1 LLRAVDGVLFIS
13 RLTFLG
19 GIRMKLKD
27 KVAIVTA
34 AGRGIGRGIVLCLA
48 EEGANVV
55 VNSYQEETT
64 QSTVDEVKKTGRK
77 SLGIAGDITKP
88 DIMLKVIDD
97 AIKTFGRIDI
107 LVNNVGLMSKTP
119 KEPGSGPLGQIIA
132 MWDTQYEQS
141 LKATVLMCEAIAPHF
156 TEQKSGKIINIAS
169 VAGKFGFPASDAYGS
184 MKAGLIRYTQGL
196 ADRLG
201 PSNINVNCV
210 CPGMV
215 YTDAWK
221 LLSEMTVKNQ
231 PEFKGME
238 PREWFLGI
246 LEGKH
251 QFGGNVPTP
260 MTPMKREQT
269 VEDIGRAVVFLVS
282 EDSKNITG
290 QSFNVDGGMVKI

>member
-1 LLRAVDGVLFIS
+1 L
-13 RLTFLG
+13 
-19 GIRMKLKD
+19 KLEG

-34 AGRGIGRGIVLCLA
+34 AGRGIGRGIAVCLA

-64 QSTVDEVKKTGRK
+64 KSTVEEVKKAGRK

-88 DIMLKVIDD
+88 DIMLKVFND
-97 AIKTFGRIDI
+97 AVKTFGRIDI
-107 LVNNVGLMSKTP
+107 LVNNVGLTSKTP
-119 KEPGSGPLGQIIA
+119 KEPGSGPLGEIIA

-141 LKATVLMCEAIAPHF
+141 LKPTVLMCEVIAPHF
-156 TEQKSGKIINIAS
+156 IENKSGKIVNIAS
-169 VAGKFGFPASDAYGS
+169 IAGKFGFPASGAYGS

-221 LLSEMTVKNQ
+221 FVSEMTVNNTA
-231 PEFKGME
+231 EFKDME

-251 QFGGNVPTP
+251 QFGGDVPTP

-269 VEDIGRAVVFLVS
+269 VEDIGQAVVFLVS
-282 EDSKNITG
+282 EDSRNVTG
-290 QSFNVDGGMVKI
+290 QSFNVDGGMVKS

>member
-1 LLRAVDGVLFIS
+1 M
-13 RLTFLG
+13 RLE
-19 GIRMKLKD
+19 D

-34 AGRGIGRGIVLCLA
+34 AGRGIGRGIALCIA

-64 QSTVDEVKKTGRK
+64 KSTVDEIKKIGKR
-77 SLGIAGDITKP
+77 SLGIVGDITKP
-88 DIMLKVIDD
+88 DMMFKVIDD

-156 TEQKSGKIINIAS
+156 SEQKSGKIINIAS
-169 VAGKFGFPASDAYGS
+169 IAGKPGFPAHGAAYGP

-201 PSNINVNCV
+201 PDNINVNCI

-215 YTDAWK
+215 YTDSWK
-221 LLSEMTVKNQ
+221 LAAEMTVKNQ
-231 PEFKGME
+231 PEFKGMD

-246 LEGKH
+246 FEGKH
-251 QFGGNVPTP
+251 QFGGGNLPTP
-260 MTPMKREQT
+260 MRREQT
-269 VEDIGRAVVFLVS
+269 VEDIGRAVVFLAS
-282 EDSKNITG
+282 DDSKNITG
-290 QSFNVDGGMVKI
+290 QSYNVDGGMIKS